1 MEGCE
6 TNIIS
11 RQGDEED
18 LNLEDSDMMM
28 RNFGDL
34 PTRWTDNLLY
44 NFYHKQQHEGDL
56 LIQKKIDLRISGQLS
71 KEQELQNDIEKMHT
85 STSEALENSWDMILF
100 IQNQNNTIRKKI
112 AEHEVSKNGVNI
124 VYLENHDQTP
134 ERSVRLIKGKHL
146 SDRTQMTSA
155 LSDSGDDSLFENFT
169 ELSEIERELENEIT
183 QLLISTGNALDYSFD
198 ILQFVQSENKELCKR
213 IAEIELCKNRNIE
226 KKSCSWLSQ
235 LKNKGLIT

>member
-1 MEGCE
+1 MTILKSYQSLKIE
-6 TNIIS
+6 TKRESIKKI
-11 RQGDEED
+11 
-18 LNLEDSDMMM
+18 
-28 RNFGDL
+28 
-34 PTRWTDNLLY
+34 
-44 NFYHKQQHEGDL
+44 
-56 LIQKKIDLRISGQLS
+56 LIRREIDLRIPGELS